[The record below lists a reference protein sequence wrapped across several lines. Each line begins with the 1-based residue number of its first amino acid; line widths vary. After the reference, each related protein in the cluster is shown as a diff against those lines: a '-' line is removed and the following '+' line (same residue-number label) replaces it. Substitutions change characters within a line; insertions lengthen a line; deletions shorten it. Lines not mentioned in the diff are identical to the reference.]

1 MSSPSIKTAR
11 ASESL
16 NEIKEN
22 IYSMSHCD
30 KKIYFLYAIIVFI
43 LLLICRPSFIMKK
56 ETLLEKEKNIS
67 YSKLIIWEIILC
79 FPLFFYYIINY

>member
-11 ASESL
+11 ASESS

-22 IYSMSHCD
+22 IYSMSYCD
-30 KKIYFLYAIIVFI
+30 KKIYFLYAIIVFT

-56 ETLLEKEKNIS
+56 EGLLEKEKNIS

-79 FPLFFYYIINY
+79 FPLFFYYVINY